1 VTTIERFQTLQV
13 ELVRAG
19 FATEL
24 FARPDRDQAKVSM
37 FIELEKQTAGDME
50 QLDALAGTFGFTY
63 TVGEN
68 SRAALSLAGEPA
80 RR

>member
-1 VTTIERFQTLQV
+1 MTTIERFQTLQV

-24 FARPDRDQAKVSM
+24 HAKPDGDQAKVAM
-37 FIELEKQTAGDME
+37 FIDLEHQKADDME
-50 QLDALAGTFGFTY
+50 HLDQLAGTYGFTY